1 MQNKVKRGRPSKQV
15 VETTTMKLNVKTV
28 KMNDMEF
35 NKKLFE
41 PMKTGTKVDAFF
53 SMEGGCYAWYKCCNY
68 W

>member
-35 NKKLFE
+35 NKE
-41 PMKTGTKVDAFF
+41 IV
-53 SMEGGCYAWYKCCNY
+53 
-68 W
+68 